1 MAKRENMVK
10 EDVSINFRL
19 PEELKKEIIIRAKLE
34 NKTVSKYLNDHLKE
48 LVSGSLYEN
57 ELADYYKRKFINSTE
72 FIQLLV
78 WMYRKQSDK
87 TCTSDDEQFDRYI
100 NTLKKVG
107 NELPKVLAVEFDKVL
122 YDVLRVKK
130 EESEYDRKFNFSKNK
145 SNENVRF
152 NY

>member
-1 MAKRENMVK
+1 MAKRENKVK

-48 LVSGSLYEN
+48 LVSGYLYEN